1 MVHDCMI
8 TKHYFI
14 LLDLPVI
21 LSMEAAVAGA
31 SLPYRWS
38 ADYGA
43 RVGLLPRHGGA
54 EEVTWHEVDPCY
66 VFHPMNGHEDSM
78 GRVVLDV
85 LRHPK
90 MFATDMRGPNE
101 GTVTLDRWVI
111 DPLKTRVQETRLDDQ
126 SQEFPRI
133 AEQLTGKP
141 YRYGYTVALDAGFST
156 GGLIKHDLQQGRKE
170 TYNEGMATSEDDG
183 WLMSFVYDAQSDSSD
198 VVILEAK
205 DIAAGPAAT
214 IHLPRR
220 VPFGFHGNWVPSTD

>member
-1 MVHDCMI
+1 
-8 TKHYFI
+8 
-14 LLDLPVI
+14 
-21 LSMEAAVAGA
+21 
-31 SLPYRWS
+31 
-38 ADYGA
+38 
-43 RVGLLPRHGGA
+43 
-54 EEVTWHEVDPCY
+54 
-66 VFHPMNGHEDSM
+66 
-78 GRVVLDV
+78 
-85 LRHPK
+85 

-170 TYNEGMATSEDDG
+170 TYNEGMARQFMEPVFVPRQDSTSEDDG